1 MALTA
6 ATRVA
11 VTTRRGHSTMGLAQ
25 SRDEADRWMEDAIR
39 YRAAS
44 APDPR
49 SSRSP
54 ISNLKTEVR
63 TAAAELGACI
73 ERFGARMRTVEQGL
87 GRVDQRLEPLE
98 RAVIPPVAPRS

>member
-1 MALTA
+1 MMRLTA
-6 ATRVA
+6 AR
-11 VTTRRGHSTMGLAQ
+11 
-25 SRDEADRWMEDAIR
+25 EDTIR

-54 ISNLKTEVR
+54 ISNLKIEVR

-73 ERFGARMRTVEQGL
+73 ERFDARMRTFEQGF
-87 GRVDQRLEPLE
+87 GRVDQRFETLE
-98 RAVIPPVAPRS
+98 RAVVPPVAPRR